1 MHHFSVIG
9 YGSPIPGSSEGDG
22 EVHSSIVVLSCSG
35 GTGPEQGDVSHPE
48 PVTGGMEVCRNRYV
62 TSVPVTLHQ
71 RDGCSGH
78 TRSTL
83 KATVALWPECG
94 PPSRLP
100 ILSSPL
106 LHWEGGQLL
115 WKRQGM
121 WAYLKPYLKIYQECR
136 RTCCL
141 TGQFLPLC
149 VTCDSAFSRCSVT
162 INILLFIIIM

>member
-35 GTGPEQGDVSHPE
+35 GTGPEQGDVSHPK

-94 PPSRLP
+94 PLNAPPL
-100 ILSSPL
+100 LSPR
-106 LHWEGGQLL
+106 LHWEGAGCDAQ
-115 WKRQGM
+115 KKAGNAGIRSS
-121 WAYLKPYLKIYQECR
+121 LKINLKVGDDEPV
-136 RTCCL
+136 
-141 TGQFLPLC
+141 G
-149 VTCDSAFSRCSVT
+149 
-162 INILLFIIIM
+162 

>member
-35 GTGPEQGDVSHPE
+35 GTGPEQGDVSHPK

-71 RDGCSGH
+71 CDGCSGH

-94 PPSRLP
+94 APAAPP
-100 ILSSPL
+100 LSSPTL
-106 LHWEGGQLL
+106 GRVTAPREKEGN
-115 WKRQGM
+115 
-121 WAYLKPYLKIYQECR
+121 ATNR
-136 RTCCL
+136 RTDAL
-141 TGQFLPLC
+141 
-149 VTCDSAFSRCSVT
+149 
-162 INILLFIIIM
+162 NIQRVLRS

>member
-1 MHHFSVIG
+1 MAFVGFTCDPIPAVRFTDPLLPHLRVCPLQQVHHFSVIG
-9 YGSPIPGSSEGDG
+9 YGSPIPGSSEGNG

-71 RDGCSGH
+71 RNGCSGH

-94 PPSRLP
+94 PPDRP
-100 ILSSPL
+100 SPL
-106 LHWEGGQLL
+106 LHREGELL
-115 WKRQGM
+115 LGKRQGM
-121 WAYLKPYLKIYQECR
+121 QGEGIDTSKP
-136 RTCCL
+136 
-141 TGQFLPLC
+141 
-149 VTCDSAFSRCSVT
+149 
-162 INILLFIIIM
+162 

>member
-71 RDGCSGH
+71 CDGCSGH

-83 KATVALWPECG
+83 KATAALWPECG
-94 PPSRLP
+94 PLGTPLPSPVLGKG
-100 ILSSPL
+100 L
-106 LHWEGGQLL
+106 
-115 WKRQGM
+115 
-121 WAYLKPYLKIYQECR
+121 AYVQKAGNARIRSRGITVLK
-136 RTCCL
+136 
-141 TGQFLPLC
+141 
-149 VTCDSAFSRCSVT
+149 
-162 INILLFIIIM
+162 